1 MVLNAT
7 FHIGFDGVSNVADIF
22 VCSVKSRQSL
32 CESWEVGQVFNPN
45 IIQFATQNSQ
55 YVDVQT
61 KYHAQMPCQTPCHAQ
76 MSCAIKNA
84 IWP

>member
-1 MVLNAT
+1 MILNEA

-55 YVDVQT
+55 YLDVQT
-61 KYHAQMPCQTPCHAQ
+61 KYHAQTPMQTPCHAQ
-76 MSCAIKNA
+76 MSCDY
-84 IWP
+84 